1 MHIIISNPSLVV
13 SVPPNE
19 VHQQQIKE
27 HEMKDDNSIFE
38 EMVSLAGN
46 GTNHLLNV
54 LVPICRTL
62 DNLFERIFD

>member
-1 MHIIISNPSLVV
+1 MISNPSLVV

-27 HEMKDDNSIFE
+27 HEMKDDNSLFE

-46 GTNHLLNV
+46 GTNHLLNA

-62 DNLFERIFD
+62 DKLFARLFD